1 MKFLEEVIKYKLNFL
16 PEETEPFYAIQTYV
30 AERGAHTYISYKTKN
45 TIFSNDSF
53 SLMEDITPLFIYISS
68 CDKYYRQNG
77 YGKIDYMMIELIM
90 AGGDILRF
98 GSSYTYDDNHND
110 LEEHRIAIIK
120 TRLNEDFSRV
130 GYCTRYTKPFKIVI
144 NGWFDL
150 FLTDEERLAL
160 ERLVEER
167 LALERL
173 ALERRIEDY
182 YEEDYYEE
190 ELSINDSRT
199 FKLEQCVICLEKEPK
214 VLFCNCGHICICN
227 ECLVIKLDNCLV
239 CKKENEILRIIE

>member
-1 MKFLEEVIKYKLNFL
+1 MKSLEEVIKYKLNFL
-16 PEETEPFYAIQTYV
+16 PEEIEPFYALQTYTP
-30 AERGAHTYISYKTKN
+30 ERGGGYTIYRTKN

-68 CDKYYRQNG
+68 CDKYYRENG
-77 YGKIDYMMIELIM
+77 YGKFDYMVMELKL
-90 AGGDILRF
+90 AGGDFLRF
-98 GSSYTYDDNHND
+98 GSLSTYDDNDND

-120 TRLNEDFSRV
+120 NRLNGDFSRV
-130 GYCTRYTKPFKIVI
+130 GYCTRYTKPFTVI
-144 NGWFDL
+144 LYGVIKH
-150 FLTDEERLAL
+150 FLTD
-160 ERLVEER
+160 EER

-173 ALERRIEDY
+173 ALERRIEEKEEYY

-214 VLFCNCGHICICN
+214 VLFCNCGHICICD
-227 ECLVIKLDNCLV
+227 ECFVKKFDNCPV
-239 CKKENEILRIIE
+239 CKKENAILRMIE